1 MADEL
6 NLNSPQMD
14 VEETLD
20 AIKDIAQR
28 LDAHGCI
35 VVLIHGDDLVH
46 MESSHEY
53 SFPSLSG
60 YLMTSLV
67 YRVVED
73 VSDE

>member
-1 MADEL
+1 MADVL

-14 VEETLD
+14 VQDTLKGLSRTAED
-20 AIKDIAQR
+20 LQ
-28 LDAHGCI
+28 AHGCI

-67 YRVVED
+67 YRAVEGVD
-73 VSDE
+73 GE